1 MEGAHLSISAFGGTF
16 LMMVA
21 LSQCMDE
28 EKEVNRVKALESRL
42 RDWSG
47 IRGTKVALVLAVA
60 VGFTV
65 SLPAGQGAEVHFAPV
80 CGLLTFLYR

>member
-1 MEGAHLSISAFGGTF
+1 M
-16 LMMVA
+16 
-21 LSQCMDE
+21 
-28 EKEVNRVKALESRL
+28 KALESRL

>member
-21 LSQCMDE
+21 LSYFMDE
-28 EKEVNRVKALESRL
+28 EKEVDPVKALESRL

-47 IRGTKVALVLAVA
+47 IRGIEVALVLAVA
-60 VGFTV
+60 VGVTV
-65 SLPAGQGAEVHFAPV
+65 SLPASQGVAVLFAPV
-80 CGLLTFLYR
+80 CGLLTFLYL